1 MSSDNYVIGT
11 NCGINLGLSSWCVL
25 IGDDILGEKDR
36 DHQFV
41 IKTGIPTISADQ
53 MHTFLEYYYDH
64 YEIAKKYG
72 EEKAKLIREKLSEMK
87 ESYHQKL
94 SAVEFIHTY
103 KETRTHRFRIVRREP
118 VILNLLAGHLP
129 VADVPELVLQYLAGD
144 WCLEHC
150 TSIDMLPVYR
160 DEQRNTYLDSS
171 RTVLHSVDDKPAKTL
186 DNCQHWYRNGKLHR
200 EGDRPAIIDGPVNIW
215 FQWGHVHR
223 DDDKPTL
230 TTNRQSVWSS
240 EERIHRYKHPAM
252 MIDNDIQIPVEYGG
266 AIMDLY
272 VLGMLMT

>member
-1 MSSDNYVIGT
+1 MSSNNYVIGT

-25 IGDDILGEKDR
+25 IGDDITGEKDQ

-41 IKTGIPTISADQ
+41 IKTGIPTVSADQ

-72 EEKAKLIREKLSEMK
+72 DEKAKLIREKLSEMK

-94 SAVEFIHTY
+94 SAVEFIHTHNDI
-103 KETRTHRFRIVRREP
+103 KTHRFRIVSREP
-118 VILNLLAGHLP
+118 VVLNLLVCHLP
-129 VADVPELVLQYLAGD
+129 VADVPELVLQYLVGD

-160 DEQRNTYLDSS
+160 DKHGNTYLNISH
-171 RTVLHSVDDKPAKTL
+171 TILHSVDDKPAQVIGDCK
-186 DNCQHWYRNGKLHR
+186 HWYRNGKLHR
-200 EGDRPAIIDGPVNIW
+200 DRDKPAIMDGPVNIW
-215 FQWGHVHR
+215 FQWGQV
-223 DDDKPTL
+223 TL
-230 TTNRQSVWSS
+230 TTDRQSVWSS

-252 MIDNDIQIPVEYGG
+252 MIDNDIEIPVRYGG
-266 AIMDLY
+266 AIIDLY
-272 VLGMLMT
+272 ALGMLMT